1 MPPFAE
7 TILVVFTLIAIG
19 YGAAALR
26 VLKPETGDGLSD
38 FVFTIAVPLLLFRT
52 IATAN
57 FDHGAPWALWVS
69 YFTAVLVTWTSAHL
83 VIRKGF
89 GRDARSGVVAGVTA
103 GFSNLVLLGIP
114 FMSGLYGEPGLAVL
128 SQIVSIHMPIMMGA
142 SMVLFEWAVKRDGA
156 GGESK
161 SVIALV
167 TGFIRQLI
175 SNPLIIGILGGLL
188 VRLSGLEIPVVADRV
203 IASLA
208 NVAGPL
214 ALFAIGVSLRGYG
227 IRGQVPQALAM
238 VSLKLLLMPAVAL
251 GMALLLGLPEFQ
263 VKVVVAAA
271 SLPAGVN
278 SWLIANR
285 LDTGQR
291 LASTSMTLGTAL
303 AAATTGIWLLI
314 VDAVV

>member
-263 VKVVVAAA
+263 VKAVVAAA

>member
-1 MPPFAE
+1 
-7 TILVVFTLIAIG
+7 
-19 YGAAALR
+19 
-26 VLKPETGDGLSD
+26 
-38 FVFTIAVPLLLFRT
+38 
-52 IATAN
+52 
-57 FDHGAPWALWVS
+57 
-69 YFTAVLVTWTSAHL
+69 
-83 VIRKGF
+83 
-89 GRDARSGVVAGVTA
+89 
-103 GFSNLVLLGIP
+103 
-114 FMSGLYGEPGLAVL
+114 
-128 SQIVSIHMPIMMGA
+128 MPIMMGA

-263 VKVVVAAA
+263 VKAVVAAA